1 MLLVSVFFQIKVYYA
16 ALSGVWEFKSI
27 LTTPLATFFG
37 HELAESIPSGNVFEN
52 IESFQERIICL
63 SIQVIESVDS
73 ICRDSTDTQ

>member
-1 MLLVSVFFQIKVYYA
+1 MLQVSLFFQIKVHYA

-37 HELAESIPSGNVFEN
+37 HELAESIPSGNVFE
-52 IESFQERIICL
+52 SFQERIICL

-73 ICRDSTDTQ
+73 IRRDSTDT

>member
-1 MLLVSVFFQIKVYYA
+1 MLLVSLFFQIKVYYA

-27 LTTPLATFFG
+27 LTIPLATFG
-37 HELAESIPSGNVFEN
+37 NEPAESIPSGNVFEN